1 MIQLILNG
9 NPIDSRYVKSVVV
22 ERIEKKG
29 ADSCRFEVLR
39 NVNVNVGDDLR
50 VRELV
55 NNTFIFGGKVSEVSW
70 GHAISTCTAY
80 SYGKV
85 FDETRIFPAVVYTN
99 TTPEAIVADLRTRYF
114 PDFSVS
120 SASSGVTIDRYE
132 ASGSVSENLKI
143 LADLAGFDFW
153 TEVDPVVGKVLY
165 FRPANINLGKTLY
178 FGRVGLNAPNALR
191 ESYEVDDSQLF
202 NSVEIYG
209 RSQYETMEYRW
220 DALYT
225 PPPIKFA
232 RFLSG
237 VGVRYRGTLLKEG
250 VDYRYR
256 PESKMVE
263 FLYPIF
269 ASPSDPTVLEVT
281 GIAEATP
288 LVFVENPSS
297 IATYGRRTAIV
308 LVDKI
313 LSSTS
318 LSTFASKFLQLHSS
332 PRLTLK
338 VKKPGLDFG
347 FRNGGFVAVYDP
359 LLGISGSNFVVRV
372 VRWKYPEGITEL
384 VLSHFEPEL
393 YDFQRGVMFR
403 VESSTKSYISSRD
416 FGILEKK
423 FYLKGDNI
431 LDETLQTFAYR
442 HRHRPEIT
450 TSTAWVRLRLQIV
463 GDTVVEYNTPTTAA
477 AYLSDPAN
485 SNRII
490 PFFLSPLEVASV
502 SSSAGQITIRAQFY
516 ISSSYGS
523 TTQYLIAPDPTRSN
537 LFFSTTVNAKQ
548 LLNTTIGGVV
558 YFQLDQT
565 FSPPVWR
572 MHWGAG
578 YAPALLFG
586 FGFKI

>member
-1 MIQLILNG
+1 MQLILNG
-9 NPIDSRYVKSVVV
+9 NPIDLRYVKSIVV
-22 ERIEKKG
+22 ERIEKRG
-29 ADSCRFEVLR
+29 ADSCRFEVLP
-39 NVNVNVGDDLR
+39 NVSVNVGDDLK
-50 VRELV
+50 VKELV
-55 NNTFIFGGKVSEVSW
+55 GNTFIFGGRVTEVSR
-70 GHAISTCTAY
+70 GVFSDCTAL

-85 FDETRIFPAVVYTN
+85 FDEMRIFPAVAYTN
-99 TTPEAIVADLRTRYF
+99 MSPEAIVADMRTRYF
-114 PDFSVS
+114 PDFLVS
-120 SASSGVTIDRYE
+120 SVASGVTIDRYE

-143 LADLAGFDFW
+143 LADMAGFDFW
-153 TEVDPVVGKVLY
+153 TEFDAVAGKVLY
-165 FRPANINLGKTLY
+165 FRPANINLEKTLY
-178 FGRVGLNAPNALR
+178 FDRVGSNAPNALR
-191 ESYEVDDSQLF
+191 ESYEIDDSQLF

-220 DALYT
+220 DTLYT

-256 PESKMVE
+256 PESKAAE

-269 ASPSDPTVLEVT
+269 ALPTDPTILEVT

-288 LVFVENPSS
+288 LVFAENTSS
-297 IATYGRRTAIV
+297 IAAYGRRTAIV
-308 LVDKI
+308 LVDKV
-313 LSSTS
+313 LTPAS
-318 LSTFASKFLQLHSS
+318 LGVFAGKFLQLHSS

-359 LLGISGSNFVVRV
+359 YLGINGSNFVVRV
-372 VRWKYPEGITEL
+372 VRWKYPEGVTEL
-384 VLSHFEPEL
+384 VLSQYEPEL
-393 YDFQRGVMFR
+393 YDFQRGIVFR

-423 FYLKGDNI
+423 FYLKGDTV
-431 LDETLQTFAYR
+431 LDETLQTFSSR
-442 HRHRPEIT
+442 SRFRSEIT
-450 TSTAWVRLRLQIV
+450 TPTAYVRLRLQII
-463 GDTVVEYNTPTTAA
+463 GDTTVEYNTPTTAA
-477 AYLSDPAN
+477 AYLSDPSN

-490 PFFLSPLEVASV
+490 PFFLSPLEVSAV
-502 SSSAGQITIRAQFY
+502 TSSSGQITIRAQFY

-523 TTQYLIAPDPTRSN
+523 ATQYLIAPDPSLPG
-537 LFFSTTVNAKQ
+537 LFFSTTVGAKQ

-578 YAPALLFG
+578 YAPAYLFG
-586 FGFKI
+586 FGFKT